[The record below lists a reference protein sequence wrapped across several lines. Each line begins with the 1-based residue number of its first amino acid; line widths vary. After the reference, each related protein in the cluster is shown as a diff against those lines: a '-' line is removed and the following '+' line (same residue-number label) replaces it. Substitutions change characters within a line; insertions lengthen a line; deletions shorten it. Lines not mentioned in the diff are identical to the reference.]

1 MLAEGVLPDVVVS
14 GVIGQIEAS
23 MFAQERRTLLSTRL
37 VCSLQDRYSESSWYP
52 VLSMPA
58 YRKGV

>member
-1 MLAEGVLPDVVVS
+1 MLAEGVLPDVVAS
-14 GVIGQIEAS
+14 GMIGQIEAF

-37 VCSLQDRYSESSWYP
+37 VCSLQDRDPESGWYP